1 MNNYTQQIGQ
11 IERISQNRIVKLFRE
26 QLLGFL
32 NPLDKVI

>member
-11 IERISQNRIVKLFRE
+11 IDRFSQNRIDKLFRE
-26 QLLGFL
+26 QLLWFL